1 MSNYSNCIFGWY
13 YLESKLHSAFTVE
26 LGMRASFHILSSY
39 ITMVLNLPAL
49 FRVYLIFSVA
59 RTFLQQCSGDTFT
72 VPASGKYSYNQFKF
86 HLKYYLGF
94 WLGLY
99 WDSFG
104 RIDNIREGSY
114 FTRTEN
120 LQGILYAAHGLFI
133 DKLHLEGMEIEFRTN
148 QWGAV
153 RPPWY
158 YHGGQ
163 AALLGNFCF
172 AISLESTI
180 KFLPIAFISK

>member
-104 RIDNIREGSY
+104 RIDNIINSKLY
-114 FTRTEN
+114 LLKMFFN
-120 LQGILYAAHGLFI
+120 LSIILKYIFGLICFNFLLKFCLI
-133 DKLHLEGMEIEFRTN
+133 LH
-148 QWGAV
+148 
-153 RPPWY
+153 
-158 YHGGQ
+158 
-163 AALLGNFCF
+163 
-172 AISLESTI
+172 SLVSFSI
-180 KFLPIAFISK
+180 